1 MARPA
6 LSVVFALLVLLSAA
20 PATVATSGA
29 AAASPAPT
37 SSAPAVANS
46 APSGPTINVDTTL
59 SLTPARAGSIGV
71 VQRFELP
78 PSVTGLRV
86 TLNGGATVTETTG
99 FSRESDGVWSWDGE
113 TADPT
118 LRYRKQANQT
128 SEANGPMGAEGSY
141 LFTDV
146 GPWALVRTPNIGLQW
161 RYRGSESVSIARST
175 SVAGEG
181 AVGATTAFL
190 GPHETYTRSANGQTF
205 RLIVPQAADLSSQPQ
220 RILRG
225 LANASGAV
233 QVGSRDPEVFAV
245 AAPATGNRWAVQG
258 LQVGSHDFWVR
269 DSQSVSDV
277 GNAWL
282 HEYVHTR
289 QAFETAESGRW
300 FVEASATWYAALLS
314 LDEGAT
320 YNDLR
325 RFLSRGE
332 TEPQASAVLTDP
344 RSWQNNA
351 NYWKGALVLGE
362 LDRRIRLDTNRS
374 ASLQTVLGS
383 LNGRTEPVEN
393 ADIVAEVAGVSTDS
407 MEGAAER
414 FTTSTANP
422 ELWSNSAHREAF
434 SSRPAQMRIR
444 FDPTMDLR
452 YAGPFRNGSVEQ
464 PITVAAG
471 ERLSF
476 RSSVRNVGD
485 ATGRY
490 TVALRVGEEL
500 VANRTGSL
508 APGEEATAQLSH
520 RFGESGTYTVTI
532 AGKHLEV
539 VVREPATLPVTELRV
554 DRGSPTVGGSVV
566 ARATV
571 ENRDAVPGNRTVVFT
586 RNGEAVAR
594 RTVTLGPGESETVSA
609 TVSLPKTGEV
619 AVGAGE
625 RSVTLNVREQGLSRS
640 DVPVPGFGA
649 PVAVVTI
656 LAASGLLRRFS
667 AP

>member
-1 MARPA
+1 M
-6 LSVVFALLVLLSAA
+6 LLSAA
-20 PATVATSGA
+20 PATVAASGA
-29 AAASPAPT
+29 AASTPTTASN
-37 SSAPAVANS
+37 APAVANS
-46 APSGPTINVDTTL
+46 AASGPTINVDTTL
-59 SLTPARAGSIGV
+59 SLTPERAGSIGV

-78 PSVTGLRV
+78 SSVTGLRV
-86 TLNGGATVTETTG
+86 TLDSGVTVTGTTG

-128 SEANGPMGAEGSY
+128 SEADGPMGAEGSY
-141 LFTDV
+141 LFADV

-161 RYRGSESVSIARST
+161 RYRGSESISIARST

-205 RLIVPQAADLSSQPQ
+205 RLIVPEAAELSSQP
-220 RILRG
+220 RRVLRG
-225 LANASGAV
+225 LANASGAM
-233 QVGSRDPEVFAV
+233 QVGDRDPEVFAV
-245 AAPATGNRWAVQG
+245 AAPTTGSRWAVQG

-269 DSQSVSDV
+269 DSQSVSAV

-289 QAFETAESGRW
+289 QSFETAESGRW
-300 FVEASATWYAALLS
+300 FVEASATWYATLLS
-314 LDEGAT
+314 LQEGAT
-320 YNDLR
+320 DNDLQR
-325 RFLSRGE
+325 YLSRGE
-332 TEPQASAVLTDP
+332 AEPQASAVLTEP

-362 LDRRIRLDTNRS
+362 LDRRIRLDTNQS
-374 ASLQTVLGS
+374 ASLQTVFGS
-383 LNGRTEPVEN
+383 LNGRTGPVEN
-393 ADIVAEVAGVSTDS
+393 ADIVAEVAGVSTAS
-407 MEGAAER
+407 TERAAKR
-414 FTTSTANP
+414 FTTTTANP
-422 ELWSNSAHREAF
+422 EVWSNSAHREAF
-434 SSRPAQMRIR
+434 SSQPAQMRLR
-444 FDPTMDLR
+444 FDPTSDLH
-452 YAGPFRNGSVEQ
+452 YAGPFRNSSVEQ
-464 PITVAAG
+464 PVTVAAG

-485 ATGRY
+485 ATGNY
-490 TVALRVGEEL
+490 TVALRVGDGL
-500 VANRTGSL
+500 VANRTGRL

-520 RFGESGTYTVTI
+520 RFDEPGTYAVTI

-539 VVREPATLPVTELRV
+539 VVREPATLSVAELRV
-554 DRGSPTVGGSVV
+554 DRGSATVGGSVV
-566 ARATV
+566 ASATV
-571 ENRDAVPGNRTVVFT
+571 ENRNAVPGNRTVVFT

-594 RTVTLGPGESETVSA
+594 QTVTLGPGESETVSA
-609 TVSLPKTGEV
+609 TVSLPEAGEV

-649 PVAVVTI
+649 PVAAVAL
-656 LAASGLLRRFS
+656 LAVAGLLRRFS
-667 AP
+667 SP